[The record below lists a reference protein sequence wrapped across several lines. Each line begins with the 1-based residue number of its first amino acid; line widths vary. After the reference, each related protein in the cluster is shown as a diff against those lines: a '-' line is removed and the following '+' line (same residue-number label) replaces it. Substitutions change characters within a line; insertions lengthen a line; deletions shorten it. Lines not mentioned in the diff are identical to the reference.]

1 MTVHS
6 VPCTPN
12 AEHTS
17 PTEQPEQTPLQQQT
31 TATAQ
36 SQPQD
41 GNDNMRE
48 EQAKAKEG
56 ANPDA
61 TRAAQVHPTP
71 AGSSASAS
79 PPPPRAA
86 KSDSGLEATADSDA
100 SASPTPKLV
109 QPQPQARSRAPSR
122 GPSEA
127 GSESSSSSSACC
139 HSTLHSPG
147 LHGEC
152 APSCATRQ
160 TPPLCVSEPV
170 SEQEIIVLKVG
181 SASLSADDCSLLHLS
196 NICTLV
202 ETICELR
209 KEGFQVIL
217 VTSGAVAVGCQ
228 RLGLKSRPQRVITKQ
243 VVAAIGQS
251 RLMRV
256 YDDLFSAMSQPI
268 AQLLLTR
275 DNLSRRQH
283 YLHALNTFRELLRMG
298 VVPIVNENDTV
309 AVEELRVGDNDTL
322 SARVASL
329 VQAKWLF
336 LLTDVDGLYD
346 SDPRSNPDAKIV
358 HTVKDLAELKV
369 SLGEAGAVG
378 TGGMATKLTAA
389 RIATQAGV
397 HTGIIKSTNLE
408 HIRAMMRGEDV
419 GTHFLPADKPLSAHK
434 KWIAHGLAPRSGA
447 VILDPGAAKALK
459 QKKSLFAKGVPGV
472 AGNWA
477 AGDSVRLL
485 QMEEEREL
493 AGMESDTS
501 VSSGP
506 HTPRVFPETL
516 LPSLKPVGVA
526 VLNYSSTELSLLAG
540 HHSSEYSSVLG
551 YETQTPEVA
560 HRENIVLMEAP
571 PPPVPH
577 AQPAPSPAKQRA
589 MQRELKKKKIAKA
602 HSDASERKQAFEERR
617 KAVMAN

>member
-1 MTVHS
+1 MTVLS

-17 PTEQPEQTPLQQQT
+17 RAEPHAESPPQSLPTQSPTVVDNNNAQEETLLKSNEGDR
-31 TATAQ
+31 AVLTAQ
-36 SQPQD
+36 I
-41 GNDNMRE
+41 
-48 EQAKAKEG
+48 
-56 ANPDA
+56 
-61 TRAAQVHPTP
+61 HPTP
-71 AGSSASAS
+71 ACSSSSPPAPLVKSEPGLEVAAPDAADAEAPAS
-79 PPPPRAA
+79 PAQ
-86 KSDSGLEATADSDA
+86 
-100 SASPTPKLV
+100 PKPM
-109 QPQPQARSRAPSR
+109 QPAERSRAPSR

-127 GSESSSSSSACC
+127 GSECSSTSCCPSSI
-139 HSTLHSPG
+139 HSPG

-152 APSCATRQ
+152 APSCAARS

-196 NICTLV
+196 NICNLV
-202 ETICELR
+202 ETICALR
-209 KEGFQVIL
+209 KEGYQVIL

-309 AVEELRVGDNDTL
+309 AVEELRLGDNDTL

-378 TGGMATKLTAA
+378 TGGMGTKLTAA

-397 HTGIIKSTNLE
+397 HTGIIESTKLH
-408 HIRAMMRGEDV
+408 HIRAMMKGEAV
-419 GTHFLPADKPLSAHK
+419 GTHFLPSAKPLSAHK

-447 VILDPGAAKALK
+447 VILDAGAAKALK

-472 AGNWA
+472 TGNWA

-485 QMEEEREL
+485 QMEEDRD
-493 AGMESDTS
+493 AGLESDTS
-501 VSSGP
+501 VSSGA
-506 HTPRVFPETL
+506 HTPRVFPDTL

-540 HHSSEYSSVLG
+540 HHSSEYASLLG

-571 PPPVPH
+571 PPPLPQT
-577 AQPAPSPAKQRA
+577 QPQPSLARQR
-589 MQRELKKKKIAKA
+589 MLKKKKMAKA
-602 HSDASERKQAFEERR
+602 HSDASERKRVFEDNRNN
-617 KAVMAN
+617 MAAQQ